1 VGDGIEGYGC
11 PPMSPI
17 ATGLVH
23 LELNRGDGSLGT
35 FLGVQAGLAMQSIA
49 LLGSEEQKQ
58 RWLPSM
64 AQLTTIGAFALTEP
78 NHGSDSVG
86 LETSARATATPG

>member
-23 LELNRGDGSLGT
+23 LELTEAMAVSAPSLITGS
-35 FLGVQAGLAMQSIA
+35 
-49 LLGSEEQKQ
+49 
-58 RWLPSM
+58 
-64 AQLTTIGAFALTEP
+64 
-78 NHGSDSVG
+78 
-86 LETSARATATPG
+86 TSSSTKRLVRFQWSRSSAVS